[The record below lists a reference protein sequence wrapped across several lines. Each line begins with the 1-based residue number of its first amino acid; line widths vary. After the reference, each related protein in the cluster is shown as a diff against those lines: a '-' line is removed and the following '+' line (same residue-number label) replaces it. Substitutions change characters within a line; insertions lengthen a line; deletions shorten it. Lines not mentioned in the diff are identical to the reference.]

1 MLFLM
6 MNILLHID
14 DFKHR
19 EADTKCHLLCF
30 TAERG
35 DHQCGVFV
43 FGRQFYIV
51 GKWQRMFLEM
61 HQVSISFGWSVT

>member
-51 GKWQRMFLEM
+51 GK
-61 HQVSISFGWSVT
+61 